1 MPDVKQKVG
10 RLQTAVREMLCE
22 LNIYQEQENIGRVRE
37 VALDTIETYGLTDKD
52 MQ

>member
-1 MPDVKQKVG
+1 MSDQIA
-10 RLQTAVREMLCE
+10 RLQSAVRQMLYE

-37 VALDTIETYGLTDKD
+37 VALDTLETFGLTDKD